1 MDRVR
6 RMVRVD
12 QAHRRGYVGSGV
24 TVAVMDTGI
33 GNHIDLQNRVIGFYD
48 CMNGKR
54 QTYDDNGH
62 GTHIAGILGGS
73 GFVGKGRYRGIA
85 PGCSILVIKVLDK
98 RGNGTAQLFVRALDW
113 VLQNRKRYDIRVL
126 NISVGM
132 LVNAREQEQ
141 RRLLK
146 KVDEVWN
153 AGIVVVAAAGNN
165 GPKRSSI
172 TVPGLSRTVITVGSC
187 DDAERNGSGSMR
199 EGYSGRGPTESCVV
213 KPEVVAPGSGII
225 SCGTKGNNYI
235 AKSGTSMATPVV
247 SGAIALLLQKEPHL
261 SPAQIKVRLYETSV
275 DTGQEKQAQGWGRLD
290 VANLLHIP

>member
-6 RMVRVD
+6 QMVRAD
-12 QAHRRGYVGSGV
+12 QAHKRGYVGSGI
-24 TVAVMDTGI
+24 TVAVMDTGV
-33 GNHIDLQNRVIGFYD
+33 GNHIDLQNRIIGFSD
-48 CMNGKR
+48 CMNGR
-54 QTYDDNGH
+54 TQSYDDNGH

-73 GFVGKGRYRGIA
+73 GFAGKGRYRGMA
-85 PGCSILVIKVLDK
+85 PGCRLLIIKTLDK

-113 VLQNRKRYDIRVL
+113 VLKNRERYEIRVL

-132 LVNAREQEQ
+132 LVSAREQEQ
-141 RRLLK
+141 RRLIE

-165 GPKRSSI
+165 GPRKNSI

-187 DDAERNGSGSMR
+187 DDESVEGHSFMR
-199 EGYSGRGPTESCVV
+199 EGYSGRGPTASCVV

-225 SCGTKGNNYI
+225 SCGSKGNTYI

-247 SGAIALLLQKEPHL
+247 SGAVALLLQKEPEL
-261 SPAQIKVRLYETSV
+261 TPAEVKIRLYESSV
-275 DTGQEKQAQGWGRLD
+275 DIGREKQAQGWGRLD
-290 VANLLHIP
+290 VVNLLHIR